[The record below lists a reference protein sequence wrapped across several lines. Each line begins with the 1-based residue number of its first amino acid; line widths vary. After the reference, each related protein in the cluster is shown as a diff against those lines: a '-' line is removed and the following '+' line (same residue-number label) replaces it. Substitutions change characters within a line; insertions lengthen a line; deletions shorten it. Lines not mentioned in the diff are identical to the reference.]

1 MAFFNANYNITKL
14 SKNAKGEITEL
25 WLNNQRVPL
34 TSEGMKLYAWKY
46 SSSYIYTKELFSESV
61 NDVTTYGGS
70 PLAKATTG
78 DYVAAHTN
86 NIWKIGSTFYNA
98 DMTSGSAP
106 KGSAGTAVTVGKVY
120 IATSED
126 EGLTNGKWYTY
137 TGEGESIKYYLVS
150 ALTTDGV
157 TLGTEVTAAAAVATL
172 EAATFSDL
180 KYVPYA
186 EGEKIVYDSHDYYRY
201 STSDITLK

>member
-1 MAFFNANYNITKL
+1 MPFFEGNYNITKL
-14 SKNAKGEITEL
+14 KKNVKGEIIQLEI
-25 WLNNQRVPL
+25 NGKDVPL
-34 TSEGMKLYAWKY
+34 NASGLGLYAWKY
-46 SSSYIYTKELFSESV
+46 SSSYIYSKELFVESV
-61 NDVTTYGGS
+61 DNVTTYSGN

-106 KGSAGTAVTVGKVY
+106 KGSAGTAVTIGKVY
-120 IATSED
+120 IATNED
-126 EGLTNGKWYTY
+126 EGLTEGKWYTY
-137 TGEGESIKYYLVS
+137 TGTGASTKYYLVS

-172 EAATFSDL
+172 GAASFSDL

-186 EGEKIVYDSHDYYRY
+186 EGEKIVYDSHDYYRD
-201 STSDITLK
+201 STHDITL

>member
-1 MAFFNANYNITKL
+1 MAFFDANYNITKL

-61 NDVTTYGGS
+61 DNVTTYGGS

-86 NIWKIGSTFYNA
+86 NVWKISSNFYA
-98 DMTSGSAP
+98 SDMTSTTAP
-106 KGSAGTAVTVGKVY
+106 AGTAGTAVTVAKVY
-120 IATSED
+120 IAAATSG
-126 EGLTNGKWYTY
+126 GLTKDKWYTY

-157 TLGTEVTAAAAVATL
+157 TLGTEVTGEGAETL
-172 EAATFSDL
+172 AEASFSDL

-186 EGEKIVYDSHDYYRY
+186 EGEKIVYDSHNYYRD
-201 STSDITLK
+201 STHDITI

>member
-1 MAFFNANYNITKL
+1 MPFFEGNYNITKL
-14 SKNAKGEITEL
+14 KKNVKGEITHLEI
-25 WLNNQRVPL
+25 NGKNVPL
-34 TSEGMKLYAWKY
+34 TVSGLGLYAWKY
-46 SSSYIYTKELFSESV
+46 SSSYIYSKELFVESV
-61 NDVTTYGGS
+61 DNVTTYSGN

-106 KGSAGTAVTVGKVY
+106 AGTAGTAVNVAKVY

-126 EGLTNGKWYTY
+126 EGLTEGKWYTY
-137 TGEGESIKYYLVS
+137 TGTGASTKYYLVS
-150 ALTTDGV
+150 ALTTAGV

-172 EAATFSDL
+172 GNATFSDL

-186 EGEKIVYDSHDYYRY
+186 EGEKIVYDSHDYYRD
-201 STSDITLK
+201 STHDITL

>member
-1 MAFFNANYNITKL
+1 MPFFEGNYNITKL
-14 SKNAKGEITEL
+14 KKNVKGEIIQLEI
-25 WLNNQRVPL
+25 NNKNVPL
-34 TSEGMKLYAWKY
+34 TVSGLGLYAWKY
-46 SSSYIYTKELFSESV
+46 SSSYIYSKELFVESV
-61 NDVTTYGGS
+61 DNVTTYSGN

-106 KGSAGTAVTVGKVY
+106 AGTAGTAVNVAKVY

-126 EGLTNGKWYTY
+126 EGLTQGKWYTY
-137 TGEGESIKYYLVS
+137 TGTGEATKYYLVS
-150 ALTTDGV
+150 ALTTEGV

-172 EAATFSDL
+172 GDATFSDL

-186 EGEKIVYDSHDYYRY
+186 EGEKIVYDSHDYYRD
-201 STSDITLK
+201 STHDITL